1 MAAVTSGSGCVM
13 SLRVARRSAGTR
25 RVGVGEE
32 GEGMKVEIT
41 HHGAFRGVTGSC
53 HQLLLGGERSLLID
67 CGLFQG
73 AETAPDGQSGPDR
86 LEIPFPVAGVQ
97 ALVVTHVHIDH
108 VGRIP
113 WLLAAG
119 FKGPIYCSEP
129 SARLLPVVLADAFA
143 MGVTRDARLVE
154 RYLRMVEARL
164 RPLPYGQWQDV
175 CGDAPGV
182 GGACRI
188 RLQRAG
194 HILGSAYVECDVAGA
209 AGEVARVVF
218 SGDLGA
224 PWTPLLPAPRSPEA
238 ADVLVLESTY
248 GDRLHENRHTRRER
262 LQAVVERALDNGGT
276 VIVPAF
282 SIGRTQEL
290 LYEFEDI
297 LHRQR
302 LQPGPHAE
310 RWARLPFYLD
320 SPLAGRF
327 TRLYR
332 ELQPF
337 WDAEA
342 LARVR
347 AGRKPLAFAQL
358 TAIDDHAGHE
368 AAVRRLARSGEPAVV
383 IAASGMCAGGR
394 VMNYLKAMLHD
405 PRHDVL
411 FVGYQARG
419 TPGHAIQTWGPA
431 GGYVDIDGERIDIRA
446 GIHSLSGYS
455 AHADQND
462 LVRFVAG
469 MGRRPAEV
477 RLIHGEAG
485 ARHAL
490 AERLRVVVGPALRVM
505 NTGDD

>member
-1 MAAVTSGSGCVM
+1 MHAN
-13 SLRVARRSAGTR
+13 
-25 RVGVGEE
+25 
-32 GEGMKVEIT
+32 II
-41 HHGAFRGVTGSC
+41 HHGALHGVTGSC
-53 HQLLLGGERSLLID
+53 HQLFIDDTHSLLID

-73 AETAPDGQSGPDR
+73 AETSPDGGSASDR
-86 LEIPFPVAGVQ
+86 LEIPFPVDAVR

-143 MGVTRDARLVE
+143 VGVTRDARLVE
-154 RYLRMVEARL
+154 RYLRMVEARI
-164 RPLPYGQWQDV
+164 RPVPWNTWQTVFEGPDGS
-175 CGDAPGV
+175 CG
-182 GGACRI
+182 I

-194 HILGSAYVECDVAGA
+194 HILGSAYVECDLVRPGA
-209 AGEVARVVF
+209 RRTRVVF

-224 PWTPLLPAPRSPEA
+224 PHAPMLPAPRSPLT
-238 ADVLVLESTY
+238 ADVVVLESTY
-248 GDRLHENRHTRRER
+248 GDRLHEDRKARRER
-262 LQAVVERALDNGGT
+262 LQRVVEKALDNGGT

-297 LHRQR
+297 LYREQR
-302 LQPGPHAE
+302 QPGPHAG
-310 RWARLPFYLD
+310 RWAKLPIYLD

-332 ELQPF
+332 ELQPY
-337 WDAEA
+337 WNDEA

-347 AGRKPLAFAQL
+347 AGRKPLAFDQL
-358 TAIDDHAGHE
+358 VAIDEHADHE
-368 AAVRRLARSGEPAVV
+368 ANVRRLARSGEPAIV

-394 VMNYLKAMLHD
+394 VMGYLKAMLHD

-419 TPGHAIQTWGPA
+419 TPGHAIQTWGPK

-446 GIHSLSGYS
+446 GIHSVSGYS
-455 AHADQND
+455 AHADQAG
-462 LVRFVAG
+462 LVRFVTG
-469 MGRRPAEV
+469 MRHWPKEV
-477 RLIHGEAG
+477 RLIHGDDEART
-485 ARHAL
+485 ALRHAIESATAGQVKVL
-490 AERLRVVVGPALRVM
+490 NGGEALS
-505 NTGDD
+505 D

>member
-1 MAAVTSGSGCVM
+1 MLANIV
-13 SLRVARRSAGTR
+13 
-25 RVGVGEE
+25 
-32 GEGMKVEIT
+32 
-41 HHGAFRGVTGSC
+41 HHGACNGVTGSC
-53 HQLLLGGERSLLID
+53 HQLFIDDVNSLLID

-73 AETAPDGQSGPDR
+73 AETAPDGRAGAEQ
-86 LEIPFPVAGVQ
+86 LEIGFAVDKVR
-97 ALVVTHVHIDH
+97 ALVATHVHIDH

-154 RYLRMVEARL
+154 RYLRMVEARI
-164 RPLPYGQWQDV
+164 RPLAYDAWQPV
-175 CGDAPGV
+175 FAGP

-194 HILGSAYVECDVAGA
+194 HILGSAYVECDIARPG
-209 AGEVARVVF
+209 GETRRVVF

-224 PWTPLLPAPRSPEA
+224 PWTPMLPAPRSPEA
-238 ADVLVLESTY
+238 ADVVVLESTY
-248 GDRLHENRHTRRER
+248 GDSLHENRHSRRER
-262 LQAVVERALDNGGT
+262 LQAVVERALANGGT

-297 LHRQR
+297 LYRQ
-302 LQPGPHAE
+302 QKNPGPQAGQ
-310 RWARLPFYLD
+310 WARLPIYLD

-327 TRLYR
+327 TRVYR

-337 WDAEA
+337 WDTEA

-347 AGRKPLAFAQL
+347 AGRQPLAFAQL
-358 TAIDDHAGHE
+358 VAIDEHAEHE
-368 AAVRRLARSGEPAVV
+368 ANVRRLARSGEPAVV

-419 TPGHAIQTWGPA
+419 TPGNAIQTHGPG
-431 GGYVDIDGERIDIRA
+431 GGYVDLDGERITIRA

-462 LVRFVAG
+462 LVRFVTR
-469 MGRRPAEV
+469 MGQLPAEV
-477 RLIHGEAG
+477 RLIHGDTEA
-485 ARHAL
+485 RQAL
-490 AERLRVVVGPALRVM
+490 AERIVAETGGRVTVM
-505 NTGDD
+505 NGDEHSLP

>member
-1 MAAVTSGSGCVM
+1 MHANIV
-13 SLRVARRSAGTR
+13 
-25 RVGVGEE
+25 
-32 GEGMKVEIT
+32 
-41 HHGAFRGVTGSC
+41 HHGAFNGVTGSC
-53 HQLLLGGERSLLID
+53 HQLFIDELNSLLID

-73 AETAPDGQSGPDR
+73 AETAPDGRAGAEQ
-86 LEIPFPVAGVQ
+86 LEIGFAVDKVR
-97 ALVVTHVHIDH
+97 ALVATHVHIDH

-154 RYLRMVEARL
+154 RYLRMVEARI
-164 RPLPYGQWQDV
+164 RPLAYDAWQPV
-175 CGDAPGV
+175 FAGP

-194 HILGSAYVECDVAGA
+194 HILGSAYVECELTRPG
-209 AGEVARVVF
+209 GEALRVVF

-224 PWTPLLPAPRSPEA
+224 PWTPMLPAPRSPEA
-238 ADVLVLESTY
+238 ADVVVLESTY
-248 GDRLHENRHTRRER
+248 GDSLHENRHTRRER
-262 LQAVVERALDNGGT
+262 LQAVIERALANGGT

-297 LHRQR
+297 LYRQ
-302 LQPGPHAE
+302 QKNPGPHAAQ
-310 RWARLPFYLD
+310 WARLPIYLD

-327 TRLYR
+327 TRVYR

-337 WDAEA
+337 WDTEA

-347 AGRKPLAFAQL
+347 AGRQPLAFAQL
-358 TAIDDHAGHE
+358 VAIDEHAEHE
-368 AAVRRLARSGEPAVV
+368 ANVRRLARSGEPAVV

-419 TPGHAIQTWGPA
+419 TPGHAIQAYGPG
-431 GGYVDIDGERIDIRA
+431 GGYVDLDGERITIRA

-462 LVRFVAG
+462 LVRFVTR
-469 MGRRPAEV
+469 MGKLPAEV
-477 RLIHGEAG
+477 RLIHGDRE

-490 AERLRVVVGPALRVM
+490 AERIVAETGERVKVM
-505 NTGDD
+505 NGGEHSLP

>member
-1 MAAVTSGSGCVM
+1 MHAN
-13 SLRVARRSAGTR
+13 
-25 RVGVGEE
+25 
-32 GEGMKVEIT
+32 II
-41 HHGAFRGVTGSC
+41 HHGALHGVTGSC
-53 HQLLLGGERSLLID
+53 HQLFIDDTHSLLID

-73 AETAPDGQSGPDR
+73 AETSPDGGSASDR
-86 LEIPFPVAGVQ
+86 LEIPFPVDAVR

-143 MGVTRDARLVE
+143 VGVTRDARLVE
-154 RYLRMVEARL
+154 RYLRMVEARI
-164 RPLPYGQWQDV
+164 RPIPWNTWQTVFEGPDGS
-175 CGDAPGV
+175 CG
-182 GGACRI
+182 I

-194 HILGSAYVECDVAGA
+194 HILGSAYVECDLVRPGA
-209 AGEVARVVF
+209 RRTRVVF

-224 PWTPLLPAPRSPEA
+224 PHAPMLPAPRSPLT
-238 ADVLVLESTY
+238 ADVVVLESTY
-248 GDRLHENRHTRRER
+248 GDRLHEDRKARRER
-262 LQAVVERALDNGGT
+262 LQRVVEKALDNGGT

-297 LHRQR
+297 LYREQR
-302 LQPGPHAE
+302 QPGPHAG
-310 RWARLPFYLD
+310 RWAKLPIYLD

-332 ELQPF
+332 ELQPY
-337 WDAEA
+337 WNDEA

-347 AGRKPLAFAQL
+347 AGRKPLAFDQL
-358 TAIDDHAGHE
+358 VAIDEHADHE
-368 AAVRRLARSGEPAVV
+368 ANVRRLARSGEPAIV

-394 VMNYLKAMLHD
+394 VMGYLKAMLHD

-419 TPGHAIQTWGPA
+419 TPGHAIQTWGPK

-446 GIHSLSGYS
+446 GIHSVSGYS
-455 AHADQND
+455 AHADQAG
-462 LVRFVAG
+462 LVRFVTG
-469 MGRRPAEV
+469 MRHWPKEV
-477 RLIHGEAG
+477 RLIHGDDEAR
-485 ARHAL
+485 AALRHAIVSATAGQVTVL
-490 AERLRVVVGPALRVM
+490 NGGEAQS
-505 NTGDD
+505 D

>member
-1 MAAVTSGSGCVM
+1 MHAN
-13 SLRVARRSAGTR
+13 
-25 RVGVGEE
+25 
-32 GEGMKVEIT
+32 II
-41 HHGAFRGVTGSC
+41 HHGALHGVTGSC
-53 HQLLLGGERSLLID
+53 HQLFIDDTHSLLID

-73 AETAPDGQSGPDR
+73 AETSPDGGSASDR
-86 LEIPFPVAGVQ
+86 LEIPFPVDAVR

-143 MGVTRDARLVE
+143 VGVTRDARLVE
-154 RYLRMVEARL
+154 RYLRMVEARI
-164 RPLPYGQWQDV
+164 RPVPWNTWQTVFEGPDGS
-175 CGDAPGV
+175 CG
-182 GGACRI
+182 I

-194 HILGSAYVECDVAGA
+194 HILGSAYVECDLVRPGA
-209 AGEVARVVF
+209 RRTRVVF

-224 PWTPLLPAPRSPEA
+224 PHAPMLPAPRSPLT
-238 ADVLVLESTY
+238 ADVVVLESTY
-248 GDRLHENRHTRRER
+248 GDRLHEDRKARRER
-262 LQAVVERALDNGGT
+262 LQRVVEKALDNGGT

-297 LHRQR
+297 LYREQR
-302 LQPGPHAE
+302 QPGPHAG
-310 RWARLPFYLD
+310 RWAKLPIYLD

-332 ELQPF
+332 ELQPY
-337 WDAEA
+337 WNDEA

-347 AGRKPLAFAQL
+347 AGRKPLAFDQL
-358 TAIDDHAGHE
+358 VAIDEHADHE
-368 AAVRRLARSGEPAVV
+368 ANVRRLARSGEPAIV

-394 VMNYLKAMLHD
+394 VMGYLKAMLHD
-405 PRHDVL
+405 ARHDVL

-419 TPGHAIQTWGPA
+419 TPGHAIQTWGPK

-446 GIHSLSGYS
+446 GIHSVSGYS
-455 AHADQND
+455 AHADQAG
-462 LVRFVAG
+462 LVRFVTG
-469 MGRRPAEV
+469 MRHWPKEV
-477 RLIHGEAG
+477 RLIHGDDEAR
-485 ARHAL
+485 AALRHAIES
-490 AERLRVVVGPALRVM
+490 ATAGQVKVSNGGEEAL
-505 NTGDD
+505 

>member
-1 MAAVTSGSGCVM
+1 MHAN
-13 SLRVARRSAGTR
+13 
-25 RVGVGEE
+25 
-32 GEGMKVEIT
+32 II
-41 HHGAFRGVTGSC
+41 HHGALHGVTGSC
-53 HQLLLGGERSLLID
+53 HQLFIDDTHSLLID

-73 AETAPDGQSGPDR
+73 AETSPDGGSASDR
-86 LEIPFPVAGVQ
+86 LEIPFPVDAVR

-143 MGVTRDARLVE
+143 VGVTRDARLVE
-154 RYLRMVEARL
+154 RYLRMVEARI
-164 RPLPYGQWQDV
+164 RPIPWNTWQTVFEGPDGS
-175 CGDAPGV
+175 CG
-182 GGACRI
+182 I

-194 HILGSAYVECDVAGA
+194 HILGSAYVECDLVRPGA
-209 AGEVARVVF
+209 RRTRVVF

-224 PWTPLLPAPRSPEA
+224 PHAPMLPAPRSPLT
-238 ADVLVLESTY
+238 ADVVVLESTY
-248 GDRLHENRHTRRER
+248 GDRLHEDRKARRER
-262 LQAVVERALDNGGT
+262 LQRVVEKALDNGGT

-297 LHRQR
+297 LYREQR
-302 LQPGPHAE
+302 QPGPHAG
-310 RWARLPFYLD
+310 RWAKLPIYLD

-332 ELQPF
+332 ELQPY
-337 WDAEA
+337 WNDEA

-347 AGRKPLAFAQL
+347 AGRKPLAFDQL
-358 TAIDDHAGHE
+358 VASDEHADHE
-368 AAVRRLARSGEPAVV
+368 ANVRRLARSGEPAIV

-394 VMNYLKAMLHD
+394 VMGYLKAMLHD

-419 TPGHAIQTWGPA
+419 TPGHAIQTWGPK

-446 GIHSLSGYS
+446 GIHSVSGYS
-455 AHADQND
+455 AHADQAG
-462 LVRFVAG
+462 LVRFVTG
-469 MGRRPAEV
+469 MRHWPKEV
-477 RLIHGEAG
+477 RLIHGDDEARS
-485 ARHAL
+485 ALRHAIESATAGQVKVL
-490 AERLRVVVGPALRVM
+490 NGGQALS
-505 NTGDD
+505 D

>member
-1 MAAVTSGSGCVM
+1 MHAN
-13 SLRVARRSAGTR
+13 
-25 RVGVGEE
+25 
-32 GEGMKVEIT
+32 II
-41 HHGAFRGVTGSC
+41 HHGALHGVTGSC
-53 HQLLLGGERSLLID
+53 HQLFIDDTHSLLID

-73 AETAPDGQSGPDR
+73 AETSPDGGSASDR
-86 LEIPFPVAGVQ
+86 LEIPFPVDAVR

-119 FKGPIYCSEP
+119 FMGPIYCSEP

-143 MGVTRDARLVE
+143 VGVTRDARLVE
-154 RYLRMVEARL
+154 RYLRMVEARI
-164 RPLPYGQWQDV
+164 RPVPWNTWQTVFEGPDGS
-175 CGDAPGV
+175 CG
-182 GGACRI
+182 I

-194 HILGSAYVECDVAGA
+194 HILGSAYVECDLVRPGA
-209 AGEVARVVF
+209 RRTRVVF

-224 PWTPLLPAPRSPEA
+224 PHAPMLPAPRSPLT
-238 ADVLVLESTY
+238 ADVVVLESTY
-248 GDRLHENRHTRRER
+248 GDRLHEDRKARRER
-262 LQAVVERALDNGGT
+262 LQQVVEKALDNGGT

-297 LHRQR
+297 LYREQR
-302 LQPGPHAE
+302 QPGPHAG
-310 RWARLPFYLD
+310 RWAKLPIYLD

-332 ELQPF
+332 ELQPY
-337 WDAEA
+337 WNDEA

-347 AGRKPLAFAQL
+347 AGRKPLAFDQL
-358 TAIDDHAGHE
+358 VAIDEHADHE
-368 AAVRRLARSGEPAVV
+368 ANVRRLARSGEPAIV

-394 VMNYLKAMLHD
+394 VMGYLKAMLHD

-419 TPGHAIQTWGPA
+419 TPGHAIQTWGPK

-446 GIHSLSGYS
+446 GIHSVSGYS
-455 AHADQND
+455 AHADQAG
-462 LVRFVAG
+462 LVRFVTG
-469 MGRRPAEV
+469 MRHWPKEV
-477 RLIHGEAG
+477 RLIHGDDEART
-485 ARHAL
+485 ALRHAIESATAGQVKVL
-490 AERLRVVVGPALRVM
+490 NGGKALS
-505 NTGDD
+505 D

>member
-1 MAAVTSGSGCVM
+1 MLANIV
-13 SLRVARRSAGTR
+13 
-25 RVGVGEE
+25 
-32 GEGMKVEIT
+32 
-41 HHGAFRGVTGSC
+41 HHGAFNGVTGSC
-53 HQLLLGGERSLLID
+53 HQLFIDDVNSLLID

-73 AETAPDGQSGPDR
+73 AETAPDGRAGAEQ
-86 LEIPFPVAGVQ
+86 LEIGFAVDKVR
-97 ALVVTHVHIDH
+97 ALVATHVHIDH

-154 RYLRMVEARL
+154 RYLRMVEARI
-164 RPLPYGQWQDV
+164 RPLAYDAWQPV
-175 CGDAPGV
+175 FSGP

-194 HILGSAYVECDVAGA
+194 HILGSAYVECDITRPG
-209 AGEVARVVF
+209 GETRRVVF

-224 PWTPLLPAPRSPEA
+224 PWTPMLPAPRSPEA
-238 ADVLVLESTY
+238 ADVVVLESTY
-248 GDRLHENRHTRRER
+248 GDSLHENRHTRRER
-262 LQAVVERALDNGGT
+262 LQAVVERALGNGGT

-297 LHRQR
+297 LYRQ
-302 LQPGPHAE
+302 QKNPGPHAAQ
-310 RWARLPFYLD
+310 WARLPIYLD

-327 TRLYR
+327 TRVYR

-337 WDAEA
+337 WDTEA

-358 TAIDDHAGHE
+358 VAIDEHADHE
-368 AAVRRLARSGEPAVV
+368 ANVRRLARSGEPAVV

-419 TPGHAIQTWGPA
+419 TPGHAIQAYGPG
-431 GGYVDIDGERIDIRA
+431 GGYVDLDGERITIRA

-462 LVRFVAG
+462 LVRFVTR
-469 MGRRPAEV
+469 MGQLPAEV
-477 RLIHGEAG
+477 RLIHGDTEA
-485 ARHAL
+485 RQAL
-490 AERLRVVVGPALRVM
+490 AERIVAETGGRVKVM
-505 NTGDD
+505 NGG

>member
-1 MAAVTSGSGCVM
+1 MHAN
-13 SLRVARRSAGTR
+13 
-25 RVGVGEE
+25 
-32 GEGMKVEIT
+32 II
-41 HHGAFRGVTGSC
+41 HHGALHGVTGSC
-53 HQLLLGGERSLLID
+53 HQLFIDDTHSLLID

-73 AETAPDGQSGPDR
+73 AETSPDGGSASDR
-86 LEIPFPVAGVQ
+86 LEIPFPVDAVR

-143 MGVTRDARLVE
+143 VGVTRDARLVE
-154 RYLRMVEARL
+154 RYLRMVEARI
-164 RPLPYGQWQDV
+164 RPVPWNTWQTVFEGPDGS
-175 CGDAPGV
+175 CG
-182 GGACRI
+182 I

-194 HILGSAYVECDVAGA
+194 HILGSAYVECDLVRPGA
-209 AGEVARVVF
+209 RRTRVVF

-224 PWTPLLPAPRSPEA
+224 PHAPMLPAPRSPLT
-238 ADVLVLESTY
+238 ADVVVLESTY
-248 GDRLHENRHTRRER
+248 GDRLHEDRKARRER
-262 LQAVVERALDNGGT
+262 LQRVVEKALDNGGT

-297 LHRQR
+297 LYREQR
-302 LQPGPHAE
+302 QPGPHAG
-310 RWARLPFYLD
+310 RWAKLPIYLD

-332 ELQPF
+332 ELQPY
-337 WDAEA
+337 WNDEA

-347 AGRKPLAFAQL
+347 AGRKPLAFDQL
-358 TAIDDHAGHE
+358 VAIDEHADHE
-368 AAVRRLARSGEPAVV
+368 ANVRRLARSGEPAIV

-394 VMNYLKAMLHD
+394 VMGYLKAMLHD
-405 PRHDVL
+405 ARHDVL

-419 TPGHAIQTWGPA
+419 TPGHAIQTWGPK

-446 GIHSLSGYS
+446 GIHSVSGYS
-455 AHADQND
+455 AHADQAG
-462 LVRFVAG
+462 LVRFVTG
-469 MGRRPAEV
+469 MRHWPKEV
-477 RLIHGEAG
+477 RLIHGDDEARS
-485 ARHAL
+485 ALRHAIESATAGL
-490 AERLRVVVGPALRVM
+490 VKVLNGGEALS
-505 NTGDD
+505 D